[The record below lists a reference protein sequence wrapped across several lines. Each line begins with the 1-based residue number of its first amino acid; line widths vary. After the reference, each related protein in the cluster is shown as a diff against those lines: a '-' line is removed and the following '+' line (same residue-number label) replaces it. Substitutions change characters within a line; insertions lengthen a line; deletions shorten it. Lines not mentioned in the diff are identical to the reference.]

1 MLSQVQTGV
10 VSRCWGRRLTVM
22 VMQMKRATFWL
33 NTESMRRLSQ
43 SKRRCLHGR
52 MCPQTCTQWSN
63 NTGVFTHVRRAASSH
78 RCNPE
83 PSECCLLIQEQH
95 HMCESSMSHGHLGGA
110 QDKDDK
116 RFDSGFSIMGCGC
129 KLLQTNLSPV
139 LRVDW
144 GSGDQV
150 SLKKSCSSSFDM
162 CSWHKIKYNLFNY
175 LGGKNS
181 WPDARWKTS
190 NETWAFPARLTLAI
204 SWSHRALKA
213 SSFCWISSSST
224 PPSISVCASSRIWFL
239 LSSGCRSRTSRLWEH
254 RHELAVEVAQL
265 LVKNDDMQL
274 LKEVN

>member
-78 RCNPE
+78 RRNPE

-95 HMCESSMSHGHLGGA
+95 HMCESRMSHGHLGGA

-144 GSGDQV
+144 ASGDQV
-150 SLKKSCSSSFDM
+150 SLKKSCSSLFDM

-175 LGGKNS
+175 LGGKIVDQMHGEKRARKHEPS
-181 WPDARWKTS
+181 QRASPSPSARPTARWKRLVFVGS
-190 NETWAFPARLTLAI
+190 VRPARLRPSASAPAPESGSCCLLGAAAEPLDSGNTDT
-204 SWSHRALKA
+204 SWQ
-213 SSFCWISSSST
+213 W
-224 PPSISVCASSRIWFL
+224 
-239 LSSGCRSRTSRLWEH
+239 RL
-254 RHELAVEVAQL
+254 R
-265 LVKNDDMQL
+265 NY
-274 LKEVN
+274 